1 MKREREA
8 GGWFKTPKNTLADL
22 ISSNRGKVIS
32 RRKGYSL
39 GNVLERFLE
48 KKKIKAIKKKKKKG
62 LRIETD
68 LLLIKYLQSAT
79 CLGDKCL

>member
-1 MKREREA
+1 MKRERDA

-39 GNVLERFLE
+39 GNVFERFLE
-48 KKKIKAIKKKKKKG
+48 KKKIKAIKKKKKKALE
-62 LRIETD
+62 LRQI
-68 LLLIKYLQSAT
+68 YCS
-79 CLGDKCL
+79 

>member
-1 MKREREA
+1 MKRERDA

-39 GNVLERFLE
+39 GNVFERFLE
-48 KKKIKAIKKKKKKG
+48 KKKIKAIKKKKKG

>member
-39 GNVLERFLE
+39 GNVFERFLE
-48 KKKIKAIKKKKKKG
+48 KKKIKAIKKKKKKALE
-62 LRIETD
+62 LRQI
-68 LLLIKYLQSAT
+68 YCS
-79 CLGDKCL
+79 

>member
-1 MKREREA
+1 MKRERDA

-48 KKKIKAIKKKKKKG
+48 KKKIKAIKKKKKG

>member
-39 GNVLERFLE
+39 GNVFERFLE

>member
-1 MKREREA
+1 MKRERDA

-48 KKKIKAIKKKKKKG
+48 KKKIKAIKKKKKKALE
-62 LRIETD
+62 LRQI
-68 LLLIKYLQSAT
+68 YCS
-79 CLGDKCL
+79 

>member
-39 GNVLERFLE
+39 GNVFERFLE
-48 KKKIKAIKKKKKKG
+48 KKKIKAIKKKKKG

>member
-1 MKREREA
+1 MKRERDA

-39 GNVLERFLE
+39 GNVFERFLE